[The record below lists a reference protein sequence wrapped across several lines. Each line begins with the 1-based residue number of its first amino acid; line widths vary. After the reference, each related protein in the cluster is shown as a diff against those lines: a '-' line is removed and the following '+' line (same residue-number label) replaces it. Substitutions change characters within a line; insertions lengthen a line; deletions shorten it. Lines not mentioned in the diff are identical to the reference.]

1 MISKNVM
8 NSHRL
13 FFSFTLQTL
22 SSDFSPFIFIFP
34 ARDDAGPAPLS
45 LSFQMDISFFSFY
58 FRLTQ
63 ESFVRDVVCCWS
75 EIIIDV
81 LARLGRKE
89 GRKEAKMARAQRRP
103 FRLGGR
109 KGSPLFYFI
118 LDVTNFFSVLILY
131 SLARPCVSFFLF
143 LLLLPHYVET
153 HQKAE
158 HIKC

>member
-13 FFSFTLQTL
+13 SPLSPLQTL
-22 SSDFSPFIFIFP
+22 SSDFTPFIFIFP

-109 KGSPLFYFI
+109 KGSPLFLFYFGCNK
-118 LDVTNFFSVLILY
+118 LFFPS
-131 SLARPCVSFFLF
+131 
-143 LLLLPHYVET
+143 
-153 HQKAE
+153 
-158 HIKC
+158 

>member
-1 MISKNVM
+1 M
-8 NSHRL
+8 L
-13 FFSFTLQTL
+13 DLL
-22 SSDFSPFIFIFP
+22 P
-34 ARDDAGPAPLS
+34 S

-63 ESFVRDVVCCWS
+63 ESFVRGAGRDVVCVVGLRLLLTCWPGL
-75 EIIIDV
+75 E
-81 LARLGRKE
+81 GRKE
-89 GRKEAKMARAQRRP
+89 GRKRRWRVLNDVRFGWVGEKGPP
-103 FRLGGR
+103 F
-109 KGSPLFYFI
+109 FYFI
-118 LDVTNFFSVLILY
+118 LDVTNFFPVLILY